1 MPKQKLSLIF
11 ILVLFISPFIVSYI
25 MLDLGSGKTM
35 DTTNYGKFIKPKI
48 STYDYQIS
56 IINVRKQS
64 HQFLE
69 KWTLIYLSENN
80 CDRVC
85 KNDMYLLK
93 QIHIALGKDMNRVQ
107 RMWMFNGNQNQEV
120 SKTLDQSL
128 THLNEKYPNLHLV
141 SGMNLYKKLNENIL
155 GNAKIF
161 LVDPLGN
168 IILMYQ
174 SNFDGKKL
182 FKDLKKLLKF
192 SKIG

>member
-56 IINVRKQS
+56 IINARKQS